1 LSNRKYFQ
9 KEIAI
14 LSGKAFF
21 TAMQTE
27 TIPLPGDG
35 AKLKPFFYFLVLDI
49 ILAAL
54 LYLVSPL
61 AALLTGAGLICLAA
75 IIYNRQGLIYFLLIS
90 APLITFITET
100 SEALN
105 WVRIIF
111 TAILII
117 VFAARIWLSGEGL
130 KPIPARLINPVLLV
144 ISYVILTLFMAKNT
158 LTAFTGLIHL
168 IYYLAIVFTVYSSF
182 ESRANLKPILLVG
195 MAMGMG
201 LAAGLILTSGTGI
214 LRAGLLGINPNK
226 YVLILLIGFGFGL
239 YAYLLDNFKILRLP
253 AIATMVLTTLAI
265 ITTGSRGGWLA
276 FFVFVVSFLMLC
288 KKKKT
293 LLLIFAG
300 ITVFM
305 IAVISD
311 LSAYL
316 GLIQK
321 ARIFAGMTGRPEI
334 WSGGLGYG
342 CTGEVLR
349 YYIDMAN
356 PLVPLLIHIPVLSGK
371 LHNGYLQILVEFGIV
386 GSALIIWATYRFI
399 RYLLGNF
406 KRTNSP
412 LTKTTIAFGLA
423 LIFAYLCRA
432 FYESNYLF
440 GFLTNEILML
450 VLFAVIIKIV
460 EMNKAGTL

>member
-1 LSNRKYFQ
+1 
-9 KEIAI
+9 
-14 LSGKAFF
+14 
-21 TAMQTE
+21 MQTE
-27 TIPLPGDG
+27 SIHLSGNG
-35 AKLKPFFYFLVLDI
+35 AKLKPVFYFLVLDI
-49 ILAAL
+49 ILVGL

-90 APLITFITET
+90 APLITPITET

-111 TAILII
+111 TGILII
-117 VFAARIWLSGEGL
+117 IFAGRIWLSGEGL
-130 KPIPARLINPVLLV
+130 KPIPAYLLNPVL
-144 ISYVILTLFMAKNT
+144 IIIFYVILTLFLAKNT

-168 IYYLAIVFTVYSSF
+168 IYYLAIALTVYNSF
-182 ESRANLKPILLVG
+182 ESRVNLRPILLVG

-201 LAAGLILTSGTGI
+201 LAAGLILTYGTGI
-214 LRAGLLGINPNK
+214 LRVGLLGINPNK
-226 YVLILLIGFGFGL
+226 YVLILLIGFGFGM
-239 YAYLLDNFKILRLP
+239 YSFLLDNLKILRIP
-253 AIATMVLTTLAI
+253 AIATMVLTSLAI

-300 ITVFM
+300 MAVAM
-305 IAVISD
+305 IAVVSD
-311 LSAYL
+311 LSAYF

-334 WSGGLGYG
+334 WSGGLGVFADYPILG
-342 CTGEVLR
+342 VGYKCTGEILR
-349 YYIDMAN
+349 YYVDMAN
-356 PLVPLLIHIPVLSGK
+356 PLVPLLIHIPVLTGK
-371 LHNGYLQILVEFGIV
+371 LHNGYLQILVEFGII
-386 GSALIIWATYRFI
+386 GSALVLWANYRFI
-399 RYLLGNF
+399 KYLLGNF
-406 KRTNSP
+406 RKTNSP
-412 LTKTTIAFGLA
+412 LIKTTIAFGFA

-440 GFLTNEILML
+440 GFLTSEILML
-450 VLFAVIIKIV
+450 VIFAVIIKIV
-460 EMNKAGTL
+460 EMDKAGTL